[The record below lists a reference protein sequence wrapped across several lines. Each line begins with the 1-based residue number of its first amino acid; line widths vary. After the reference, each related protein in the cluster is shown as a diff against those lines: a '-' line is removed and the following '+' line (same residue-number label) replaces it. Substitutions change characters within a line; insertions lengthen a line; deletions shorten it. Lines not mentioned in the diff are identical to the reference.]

1 VYVREVALYSRGDFP
16 ALSLYKIIISL
27 LLFFFFSRGP
37 TSFLFPNPSLRHPKP
52 ILIFFKGTYYLL
64 IWPHLI
70 FSMGAA
76 RKFFPVLSLYKI
88 IKSVYSKC
96 KSRSKPNTSP
106 KYGKKTLFYVLSKHI
121 FIEYSCIRL
130 FFNQATGAVNID
142 QLTSTAFI
150 FLCAKDQV
158 WSSFSAILLVT

>member
-1 VYVREVALYSRGDFP
+1 MYSDALSVRSRGCP
-16 ALSLYKIIISL
+16 QQSGGGGPS
-27 LLFFFFSRGP
+27 LFFFPTPPCVIQSQYWFFLRG
-37 TSFLFPNPSLRHPKP
+37 TH
-52 ILIFFKGTYYLL
+52 YLL

-70 FSMGAA
+70 FSRGEPA
-76 RKFFPVLSLYKI
+76 RKFFSVLSLYKI
-88 IKSVYSKC
+88 IKYVYSKC